1 MALDLRELTSPDAP
15 ERRPPAVDCRHVSK
29 FFYTRSAATTPPLRA
44 RPDTRAGVDGPRGG
58 RRGWRP
64 HGWPFF
70 RMPVAHRVEALVDI
84 TFCVQPGE
92 IFGIIGP
99 NGSGKSTLVR
109 LLSTLLLPDQGEVR
123 IFGYD
128 AVRDQLAVRRFIN
141 RVSSDAAFFKKL
153 SALENLV
160 YAARLYD
167 LPVREATQ
175 QAMEILRRLG
185 LPRAKLDV
193 PLEELSRG
201 MQQKVAIARAL
212 FTSPVLLL
220 LDEPT
225 TGLDPRSKREVQ
237 AFIASVHAEHQATV
251 LLTTHDM
258 QEAERL
264 CSRVGFLKDG
274 RLAAVGRVEELK
286 ASVPGG
292 ARSLEELFFAMTGSE
307 WESEEVPADA

>member
-1 MALDLRELTSPDAP
+1 MDELL
-15 ERRPPAVDCRHVSK
+15 AVECRHVSK
-29 FFYTRSAATTPPLRA
+29 YFYVRSEPEQGEPDDA
-44 RPDTRAGVDGPRGG
+44 RDPAP
-58 RRGWRP
+58 
-64 HGWPFF
+64 
-70 RMPVAHRVEALVDI
+70 AHRANGRLPGLPGRLAALAGRWMRPTRRVAAVQDL
-84 TFCVQPGE
+84 TFSVRRGE

-109 LLSTLLLPDQGEVR
+109 LLSTLLLPDEGTIR
-123 IFGYD
+123 IFGHD
-128 AVRDQLAVRRFIN
+128 AVAEQQKVRRLIN
-141 RVSSDAAFFKKL
+141 RVSVEAAFFKKL
-153 SALENLV
+153 SALENLS

-167 LPVREATQ
+167 LPVREARER
-175 QAMEILRRLG
+175 AIDILRRLG
-185 LPRAKLDV
+185 LPRSKLDV

-237 AFIASVHAEHQATV
+237 EFIRQLHDEHGATV

-264 CSRVGFLKDG
+264 CGRIAFLKDG
-274 RLAAVGRVEELK
+274 RFVALGTPDELK
-286 ASVPGG
+286 ASVPG
-292 ARSLEELFFAMTGSE
+292 RRLSLEELFFALTGSE
-307 WESEEVPADA
+307 WELQDGE